1 MGKIVKVIESK
12 GDQNGP
18 KMSFSSFM
26 KHRCKKPLYF
36 CMTLQQHKG
45 INLTQM
51 DFFGKNYLLF
61 KGLEMPMEIFL
72 FFE

>member
-45 INLTQM
+45 IRLTKM
-51 DFFGKNYLLF
+51 NFFGKNYF
-61 KGLEMPMEIFL
+61 VV
-72 FFE
+72 